1 MENAVRAETLQFA
14 RGLRHGSE
22 VAPNFCV
29 RSARIEMM

>member
-1 MENAVRAETLQFA
+1 VRAETLQCA
-14 RGLRHGSE
+14 RGLGLGGE